1 MTFSSVNWWIE
12 QGKQY
17 VDFLKNK
24 ADKKPMT
31 DLPKLAGIPR
41 TRPSSGSKRE
51 RLHLSKTQE
60 LLNQEMKLKPS
71 LLSGNVMWASSYCRI
86 RSPQGSRESR
96 WPGVGRTQLVCSGW
110 GLRTGCRLV
119 KHLSSP
125 CEGKVKI
132 PLDSSPW
139 CEFME
144 PRVDYDVY

>member
-31 DLPKLAGIPR
+31 DLPKLARISN

-51 RLHLSKTQE
+51 RLHLSETQE

-71 LLSGNVMWASSYCRI
+71 LLSGNVMWASS
-86 RSPQGSRESR
+86 
-96 WPGVGRTQLVCSGW
+96 
-110 GLRTGCRLV
+110 
-119 KHLSSP
+119 
-125 CEGKVKI
+125 
-132 PLDSSPW
+132 
-139 CEFME
+139 
-144 PRVDYDVY
+144 